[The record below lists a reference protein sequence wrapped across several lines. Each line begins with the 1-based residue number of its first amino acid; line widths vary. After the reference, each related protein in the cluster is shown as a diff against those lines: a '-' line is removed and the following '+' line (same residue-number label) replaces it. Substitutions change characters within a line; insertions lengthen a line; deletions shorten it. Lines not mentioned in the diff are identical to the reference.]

1 MNNDGFADLVRK
13 QSTISSTKAIAR
25 KAVEEEW
32 KRNKKKRG
40 RGKSSSDEESDEEE
54 RPWRKNKVEDEDAD
68 DAVELSADYR
78 DRAKERREG
87 KPSGGPTQEDDSMQL
102 QDNHHILPA
111 KGLDVSLARKMREDM
126 KRDNDSEQ
134 KEDDGPAFF
143 TTLPTL
149 EEATK
154 VMQQAVTLENQ
165 VSSTMS
171 STMVEY
177 VQKVL
182 DQTLGTQ
189 PKNIKCS
196 LAGKHIQR
204 SRLALALDGCPTDLK
219 RSWEAP
225 REVTHTSTFHDS
237 QRLDMELI
245 ERIDKALPLKRYVL
259 DNKVTRNENSLG
271 QGAVPAEEKI
281 SSLEEREQED
291 NDDIFG
297 DLEDYVA
304 PIGKEPRNQ

>member
-13 QSTISSTKAIAR
+13 QSKISSTKAIAR

-40 RGKSSSDEESDEEE
+40 RGGPSSDEGSDEDE
-54 RPWRKNKVEDEDAD
+54 RPRRKNKVEDEDED
-68 DAVELSADYR
+68 DTFELSADYR

-87 KPSGGPTQEDDSMQL
+87 KPSGGPTGKDDSLQL
-102 QDNHHILPA
+102 QDNHLLPS
-111 KGLDVSLARKMREDM
+111 KGLDVSLARKIREEM

-134 KEDDGPAFF
+134 KEEDDGPAFF

-154 VMQQAVTLENQ
+154 VMQQVTTLDDNQ
-165 VSSTMS
+165 VSSTIM
-171 STMVEY
+171 EY

-182 DQTLGTQ
+182 DQTLGIK

-225 REVTHTSTFHDS
+225 REVTHTSTFHDY

-245 ERIDKALPLKRYVL
+245 ERIDKALPHRRYVL
-259 DNKVTRNENSLG
+259 DTKVTKNENALG
-271 QGAVPAEEKI
+271 QGAVPAEEKV
-281 SSLEEREQED
+281 SSQDEREQD
-291 NDDIFG
+291 DDGDIFG
-297 DLEDYVA
+297 DLDDYVA
-304 PIGKEPRNQ
+304 PIGKAPSNQ